1 MSIATSLPAGF
12 GTESFEAFLD
22 ARREPDWLTR
32 LRRNA
37 WADFEQMG
45 WPDRRDE
52 EWIRT
57 DIRLFKL
64 GRFSLPSQK
73 PTGTVPKG
81 ALAEGV
87 ELAGATASLN
97 GFAAGTTADAA
108 VTARGVVFGELD
120 ELFTSLP
127 LGPTWK
133 IGCWM
138 GGKIDSPLSTPHVGR
153 PAICYTCRE
162 VSESPRRST

>member
-32 LRRNA
+32 LRRSA
-37 WADFEQMG
+37 WSDFEQLG

-64 GRFSLPSQK
+64 GRFSLPAQR
-73 PTGTVPKG
+73 PTGPCPAG

-87 ELAGATASLN
+87 ELAGGTASLN
-97 GFAAGTTADAA
+97 GFAAAQRSIQPWLRVGLFSANCTNCC
-108 VTARGVVFGELD
+108 VTMKRCCGL
-120 ELFTSLP
+120 T
-127 LGPTWK
+127 
-133 IGCWM
+133 
-138 GGKIDSPLSTPHVGR
+138 
-153 PAICYTCRE
+153 
-162 VSESPRRST
+162 